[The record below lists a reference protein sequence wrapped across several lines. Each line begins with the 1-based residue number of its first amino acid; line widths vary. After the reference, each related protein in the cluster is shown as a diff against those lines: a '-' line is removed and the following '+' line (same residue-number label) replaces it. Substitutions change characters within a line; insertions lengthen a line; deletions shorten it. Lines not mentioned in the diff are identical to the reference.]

1 MKRTLNAESVKNIGK
16 EIKVCGWVDSRRDH
30 GGIVFLDLRDRTGL
44 LQIISSAKLSESIR
58 NEYALEVLGTVQE
71 RPEKMKNPNLETGS
85 VELKASAIKILSQAH
100 SLPFDLADLD
110 LSLPTLLDNRPLVLR
125 NEKIR
130 AILKIEEGIVSA
142 FRKSMEG
149 LGFTGFESP
158 VIVPHN
164 AEGGAE
170 VFRIDYYGRNAYM
183 AQSPQLYKQIMITAF
198 ERVFTVNRV
207 FRAEPSVTTRH
218 LSEYVSLDAELGFID
233 SWEEIMDVCEKMFL
247 DIFNELKRGCS
258 KELKLLGAVL
268 PEVKKIPRIKMG
280 EAQEIIFER
289 TKRDNRKEP
298 DLEPEDEKEI
308 CFWAKEKYGSE
319 MVFITHYPVKKRP
332 FYTQPD
338 EKDPEYTL
346 SFDLLFKGLEIVT
359 GGQRIND
366 YEKLLNSIKKWGNKP
381 EQFSFYLQAFKYG
394 MPPEG
399 GFAVG
404 LERVVK
410 QVLGLSNVREAS
422 PFPRDM
428 ERIDQRLSLSKKK
441 AVRKKTSKKKK

>member
-1 MKRTLNAESVKNIGK
+1 
-16 EIKVCGWVDSRRDH
+16 
-30 GGIVFLDLRDRTGL
+30 
-44 LQIISSAKLSESIR
+44 
-58 NEYALEVLGTVQE
+58 
-71 RPEKMKNPNLETGS
+71 
-85 VELKASAIKILSQAH
+85 
-100 SLPFDLADLD
+100 
-110 LSLPTLLDNRPLVLR
+110 
-125 NEKIR
+125 
-130 AILKIEEGIVSA
+130 
-142 FRKSMEG
+142 
-149 LGFTGFESP
+149 
-158 VIVPHN
+158 VPHN

-170 VFRIDYYGRNAYM
+170 VFKIDYYGRNAYM